1 MSASPKSR
9 SLLDG
14 VDLVVFDKDGT
25 LIDFHAMWGTWLV
38 GLAADLAR
46 VTGRP
51 VLDDLRRVMDAAAS
65 SGRISS
71 GGPLATSTMAVLR
84 GLAVEA
90 VRASGCDAEEAAAAV
105 DAAWSSPDPVALAR
119 PLADLTALFGRLR
132 DTGRHVAVVT
142 ADDRAPTEATLAA
155 LGVAHWIGA
164 LVCADDGLAMK
175 PAPDMLLSACDSL
188 GVSPARTA
196 MVGDTPADLAM
207 ARAAG
212 ALAIGVLS
220 GVGDREAL
228 APLADLL
235 VATVAE
241 LPGL

>member
-1 MSASPKSR
+1 MTLAPESR
-9 SLLDG
+9 TPLDG
-14 VDLVVFDKDGT
+14 VDLVVFDEDGT

-38 GLAADLAR
+38 QLAR
-46 VTGRP
+46 DVSAETGRP
-51 VLDDLRRVMDAAAS
+51 VLDDLRRVMGAAAS

-84 GLAVEA
+84 ELTVEA
-90 VRASGCDAEEAAAAV
+90 VRASGCSAAEATAAV

-119 PLADLTALFGRLR
+119 PLADLRALFGRLR
-132 DTGRHVAVVT
+132 AVDRHVAVVT
-142 ADDRAPTEATLAA
+142 ADDRAATEATMAA
-155 LGVAHWIGA
+155 LGVADWIGA
-164 LVCADDGLAMK
+164 LVCADDGLPMK

-188 GVSPARTA
+188 DVSPARTA

-228 APLADLL
+228 ALFADFL
-235 VATVAE
+235 VASVAE